1 MTTETNAHLDQASST
16 QNTAGYHENSEDRP
30 ARTEHSGTS
39 GEAEPKQTD
48 TRRRN
53 DGFGIGAP
61 LTAAFIG
68 GFLVIENLAGA
79 DQLGD
84 SSVVTL
90 PDDALLLDGDEGGIG
105 AAGGRAG
112 DDTGK
117 MAGEADAAGQAQDPE
132 AAPLEDAA
140 LEVGSSAGGSP
151 AVSMPKA
158 AVGEGT
164 VMPDGDSGGMGD
176 TNVSFVDVNIDTGEG
191 DSEIQPI
198 IEEDILQRKTQFG
211 SRGDDVLIGTDGDDA
226 ISGGSGDDIIFGNG
240 GRDLLN
246 GNEGNDQLFGGAGED
261 NLKGGAG
268 NDILDGGADY
278 DNLLG
283 GSGDDVLIINGR
295 HDVALDYDGPAN
307 SGEDRLVVQQGYADD
322 LAASGIDSAT
332 FFFSSENVGDRL
344 PSGVAS
350 HAQQVAVG
358 IEHLSLKG
366 TADHDIVA
374 DSFSNRLTGNDGD
387 NIIHA
392 GAGDDKV
399 VGGAGRDV
407 LLGGEGDDEIRGGDG
422 DDVIEGGAGEDML
435 FGEAGDDVYVAGLND
450 MAIDTVFDHE
460 GANQVKLEGVSDQTV
475 GASLLGD
482 DLFVTVDDT
491 PVIKVSDYVGHEDA
505 IEGIDFGQGLRSV
518 DSLMTEHQDLAG
530 AIDQAEARAAEA
542 AADDLL
548 AAHLHLTGPTIAG
561 DPRTNQRLDGTE
573 GDDWLSGFDG
583 KDVLFGKD
591 GNDILEGGDGV
602 DRLNGGA
609 GDDRYLFN
617 KGESGIDKITDN
629 EGRNLAELKG
639 YDRAKIEGAMLG
651 DDLAVLADGKVLFTV
666 DDFAANDGSFQG
678 VQSGNR
684 FIPTEDLLA

>member
-1 MTTETNAHLDQASST
+1 MTTDTNAHLDQASST
-16 QNTAGYHENSEDRP
+16 QKAVSGADGLSARVERSEAAD
-30 ARTEHSGTS
+30 
-39 GEAEPKQTD
+39 EAQSQRAEQ
-48 TRRRN
+48 RRRSN
-53 DGFGIGAP
+53 NLGIGAP

-79 DQLGD
+79 DQPGE
-84 SSVVTL
+84 SGVITL
-90 PDDALLLDGDEGGIG
+90 ADDVLMPEGEGGEG
-105 AAGGRAG
+105 SAGGGGAG
-112 DDTGK
+112 DGS
-117 MAGEADAAGQAQDPE
+117 GQSASGSNAVGNAQDPE
-132 AAPLEDAA
+132 AAPSEDVAIQ
-140 LEVGSSAGGSP
+140 GGPAGGAA
-151 AVSMPKA
+151 AVSIPT
-158 AVGEGT
+158 AVAGEGAA
-164 VMPDGDSGGMGD
+164 MPDGGSGGMGD
-176 TNVSFVDVNIDTGEG
+176 TNVNFVDVNIDTGEG
-191 DSEIQPI
+191 DGEIQPI
-198 IEEDILQRKTQFG
+198 IEEDILQRKTQVG
-211 SRGDDVLIGTDGDDA
+211 SRGDDVLIGTDGDDS

-261 NLKGGAG
+261 DLKGGAG

-278 DNLLG
+278 DDLLG

-295 HDVALDYDGPAN
+295 HDVALDYDGPVN

-344 PSGVAS
+344 PGGVAS

-374 DSFSNRLTGNDGD
+374 DSFGNRLDGNDGD
-387 NIIHA
+387 NVIHA
-392 GAGDDKV
+392 GAGDDRI

-407 LLGGEGDDEIRGGDG
+407 LLGDEGDDEIRGGDG
-422 DDVIEGGAGEDML
+422 DDVIEGGLGEDRL
-435 FGEAGDDVYVAGLND
+435 FGEAGDDTYVIGLND
-450 MAIDTVFDHE
+450 SAIDTVFDHE
-460 GANQVKLEGVSDQTV
+460 GANQLKLEGVSDQTV

-491 PVIKVSDYVGHEDA
+491 PVAKVSEYVGHEDA
-505 IEGIDFGQGLRSV
+505 IEGIDFGQGLRTV
-518 DSLMTEHQDLAG
+518 DSLMTEHQDLVG
-530 AIDQAEARAAEA
+530 AVEEAETNAAEA

-561 DPRTNQRLDGTE
+561 DPRSNQRLDGTE

-583 KDVLFGKD
+583 KDVLFGNE
-591 GNDILEGGDGV
+591 GNDILEGGDGA
-602 DRLNGGA
+602 DRLDGGA

-617 KGESGIDKITDN
+617 KGESGIDSITDS
-629 EGRNLAELKG
+629 EGRNIAELKG
-639 YDRAKIEGAMLG
+639 FDRAKIEGAMLG

-666 DDFAANDGSFQG
+666 DDFAAQDGSFQG
-678 VQSGNR
+678 VQAGNR
-684 FIPTEDLLA
+684 FVATEDLLA

>member
-1 MTTETNAHLDQASST
+1 MTTETNVHLDQASST
-16 QNTAGYHENSEDRP
+16 EKTLSDDQDAKDLP
-30 ARTEHSGTS
+30 ARTEPSGPSDET
-39 GEAEPKQTD
+39 EQQRAEQ
-48 TRRRN
+48 RRRSN
-53 DGFGIGAP
+53 SLGIGAP

-79 DQLGD
+79 DQAGQ
-84 SSVVTL
+84 SGVVTL
-90 PDDALLLDGDEGGIG
+90 PEDVLLPEGEDGEG
-105 AAGGRAG
+105 ATAGGGTG
-112 DDTGK
+112 DGS
-117 MAGEADAAGQAQDPE
+117 GQAASDSGGTGQAQDPD
-132 AAPLEDAA
+132 AAPSEDVTLQSGPVGGAA
-140 LEVGSSAGGSP
+140 
-151 AVSMPKA
+151 AVSVPTA
-158 AVGEGT
+158 AAGEGAA
-164 VMPDGDSGGMGD
+164 MPDGGSGGMGD
-176 TNVSFVDVNIDTGEG
+176 TNVNFVDVNFDTGEG
-191 DSEIQPI
+191 DGEISPI

-211 SRGDDVLIGTDGDDA
+211 TRGDDILIGTDGDDA

-246 GNEGNDQLFGGAGED
+246 GNEGDDQLFGGAGED
-261 NLKGGAG
+261 DLKGGAG

-283 GSGDDVLIINGR
+283 GSGDDVLIVNGR
-295 HDVALDYDGPAN
+295 HDVALDYDGPVN

-344 PSGVAS
+344 PGGVAS

-374 DSFSNRLTGNDGD
+374 DSFGNRLTGNDGD
-387 NIIHA
+387 NVIHA
-392 GAGDDKV
+392 GAGDDKI

-407 LLGGEGDDEIRGGDG
+407 LLGDEGDDEIRGGDG

-435 FGEAGDDVYVAGLND
+435 FGEGGDDVYITGLND

-460 GANQVKLEGVSDQTV
+460 GINQVKIEGVSDQSV

-491 PVIKVSDYVGHEDA
+491 PVVKVSDYVGHEDA

-530 AIDQAEARAAEA
+530 AIDEAETEAAEA

-548 AAHLHLTGPTIAG
+548 AAHLHLTGPTISG
-561 DPRTNQRLDGTE
+561 DPRANQRLDGTE

-583 KDVLFGKD
+583 KDVLFGQE

-602 DRLNGGA
+602 DRLDGGA

-617 KGESGIDKITDN
+617 KGESGIDSITDS
-629 EGRNLAELKG
+629 EGRNIAELKG
-639 YDRAKIEGAMLG
+639 FDRAKIEGAMLG

-666 DDFAANDGSFQG
+666 DDFAAQDGSFQG
-678 VQSGNR
+678 VQAGNR
-684 FIPTEDLLA
+684 FVPTEDLLA